1 MDWNVRGYRESTD
14 KTFWKNDK
22 GMHEG
27 SELVIAD
34 WLASIE
40 PFFHSPRAIAD
51 QSKQK
56 MEHIYV
62 LVLFSNVCGSCR
74 VVFTHGMCVYLCV
87 YVYIYIRIHRLWWW
101 PNSLGWRRSFRSP
114 ILFVIFYTGQRVA
127 TQRRDVDRVR
137 LRSAGP
143 AALDR
148 IPRLPNQI
156 KFFFVFFFFTRHFL

>member
-1 MDWNVRGYRESTD
+1 
-14 KTFWKNDK
+14 
-22 GMHEG
+22 MHEG

-62 LVLFSNVCGSCR
+62 LVLFS
-74 VVFTHGMCVYLCV
+74 MCVGPVASSLLTACV
-87 YVYIYIRIHRLWWW
+87 YIYACMCIYIRIHRLWWW

-156 KFFFVFFFFTRHFL
+156 KFFVCFFYPSFLIAMRLWCVKNKKLIKPPAIE